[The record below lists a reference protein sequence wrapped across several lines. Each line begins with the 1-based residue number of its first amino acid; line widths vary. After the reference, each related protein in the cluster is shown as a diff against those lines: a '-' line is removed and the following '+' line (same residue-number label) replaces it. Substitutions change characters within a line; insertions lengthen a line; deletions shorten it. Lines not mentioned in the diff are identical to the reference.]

1 MNDPWLAVTYV
12 AIFAVIGG
20 VLAAWLLARTRK
32 AQVLDAVERTEE
44 YRAALATQSAANDR
58 VARELAQVTDRLTA
72 IEKLLRDV
80 G

>member
-1 MNDPWLAVTYV
+1 MNDAWLAATYI

-32 AQVLDAVERTEE
+32 AQVQEAIDRTEE
-44 YRAALATQSAANDR
+44 YRSALTTQSTANER
-58 VARELAQVTDRLTA
+58 VADELSQVNERLAA